1 MTAVELREEADT
13 EPVDPDY
20 PVTPVPASARRGVV
34 SISVVLIG
42 FTVFAPTLM
51 AGASIGAAFRFSEF
65 LAVLLVGSLCSEPTS
80 PRSAS
85 SAPAPG

>member
-1 MTAVELREEADT
+1 MTAVELEEGTAA

-20 PVTPVPASARRGVV
+20 PVTPVPRSARRGVV

-51 AGASIGAAFRFSEF
+51 AGADRKS
-65 LAVLLVGSLCSEPTS
+65 VV
-80 PRSAS
+80 
-85 SAPAPG
+85 